1 MSKEFWAII
10 TVGIALAGLITP
22 LYGRVG
28 NLDRRMDALNQRIT
42 RVEVHLEYLTG
53 RHQEIASVAS
63 TDSD

>member
-10 TVGIALAGLITP
+10 TVGIALAGLIVP
-22 LYGRVG
+22 LYGRVES
-28 NLDRRMDALNQRIT
+28 LDNRIDTLNQRIT

-53 RHQEIASVAS
+53 RHQEVASVAS